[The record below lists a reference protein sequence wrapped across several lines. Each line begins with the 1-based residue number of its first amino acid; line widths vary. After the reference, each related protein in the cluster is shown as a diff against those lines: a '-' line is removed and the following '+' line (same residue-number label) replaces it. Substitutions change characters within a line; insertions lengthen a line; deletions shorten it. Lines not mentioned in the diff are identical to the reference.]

1 MIKKLKKTDIIF
13 AIALLSG
20 LLLHAVFLFI
30 VPFFHDETYYAT
42 VPFRLI
48 FNGDSL
54 IQHEWHLTQFFT
66 VFSYLPMYI
75 WTAIKNSA
83 DGVFIF
89 LRCTYILIHTTLAV
103 IIYRFF
109 RKYGNWAIMASMI
122 FYVQIT
128 YRIQAISYQSML
140 VVFLL
145 LLSLCLVS
153 IYQKQ
158 SVQFYIFAGICF
170 GGCCVCNPLFC
181 IAFALYLLVCVLW
194 TKRQNLINYVV
205 KVKTSHASEKG
216 KKLTK
221 KQKREQKS
229 QALQVFPNVE
239 NYNCFFNKEAIL
251 WISCGIL
258 IMAIIA
264 VSFFFLTG
272 GTIESIFNN
281 VENLL
286 GNSEYDITSD
296 SAIAKPLKTL
306 GYFSK
311 ANLGMPWILP
321 IIFIVMFFDKNK
333 KTNAHRFVYLAGSL
347 VWAMI
352 FMFATL
358 IGTDFNL
365 FGISFPFFVI
375 STVCYILTE
384 NKNKVLFNC
393 MYIPCLIAAC
403 IHYLAVDTHL
413 AGIGVVIAI
422 GNVVGVFFA
431 MDLWKEVQSA
441 SKENEAETTAKKRLG
456 ACHKIIIVAFSLQ
469 ILFYGIF
476 YMYGQVPMENPT
488 KATTGPY
495 SGLYMSREQYN
506 QYDKAIDDM
515 DVIKNLTDE
524 DDPVL
529 LASYNNWMYLYLER
543 PMATYSTWYRGSI
556 NPDMLIE
563 YYKENPEKIP
573 KYVYIETTNPDNPMV
588 QTVGEIFSFS
598 KENLS
603 NGILLTVK
611 NCKF

>member
-1 MIKKLKKTDIIF
+1 MSKKLQKTDILF
-13 AIALLSG
+13 AGALLAG
-20 LLLHAVFLFI
+20 LLLHMFFLFI

-48 FNGDSL
+48 LNGDSL

-75 WTAIKNSA
+75 WTTIKNSA

-89 LRCTYILIHTTLAV
+89 LRCTYLLMHTSLAV
-103 IIYRFF
+103 LIYRFF
-109 RKYGNWAIMASMI
+109 RKYGNWAILASMI
-122 FYVQIT
+122 FFVQVT

-140 VVFLL
+140 AVFLL

-158 SVQFYIFAGICF
+158 SIKFYIFAGVCY
-170 GGCCVCNPLFC
+170 GGCCISNPLFC
-181 IAFALYLLVCVLW
+181 LAFVLYLLVCALW
-194 TKRQNLINYVV
+194 TKRENLINYIA
-205 KVKTSHASEKG
+205 KIKTAEKD

-221 KQKREQKS
+221 KQKREQKK
-229 QALQVFPNVE
+229 QVLQVFPNTE
-239 NYNCFFNKEAIL
+239 NYNCFFNKDAIL

-258 IMAIIA
+258 IMVIFA

-272 GTIESIFNN
+272 GTIDSIIDN
-281 VENLL
+281 VDNLL
-286 GNSEYDITSD
+286 GTSEYDITSN
-296 SAIAKPLKTL
+296 SALDKPLKTL
-306 GYFSK
+306 EYFSK
-311 ANLGMPWILP
+311 ANFGMPFILP
-321 IIFIVMFFDKNK
+321 LIFVALFFDKNK
-333 KTNAHRFVYLAGSL
+333 RRNAHRFVYLVVSL
-347 VWAMI
+347 AWCVF
-352 FMFATL
+352 FMVATL
-358 IGTDFNL
+358 ISADFNL
-365 FGISFPFFVI
+365 FGVSFPFFVV
-375 STVCYILTE
+375 STVCYVLTK

-393 MYIPCLIAAC
+393 MYIPCLIAAF

-413 AGIGVVIAI
+413 AGIGVVIAV

-431 MDLWKEVQSA
+431 MDLWKEMKSVPN
-441 SKENEAETTAKKRLG
+441 KNNEESPKKKR
-456 ACHKIIIVAFSLQ
+456 ANTNCKIIAVSFAIQ

-476 YMYGQVPMENPT
+476 YMYGQVPMENPI

-495 SGLYMSREQYN
+495 SGLYMSQEQYN

-515 DVIKNLTDE
+515 DIIKTLTDE

-543 PMATYSTWYRGSI
+543 PMATYSTWYRGNI
-556 NPDMLIE
+556 NPTMLIK

-573 KYVYIETTNPDNPMV
+573 KYIYIETNNPDNPTL
-588 QTVGEIFSFS
+588 QTVGELFSFS
-598 KENLS
+598 KEILS